1 MHTPVSF
8 IICLVELELAASF
21 ILGGNSN
28 REHNLQ
34 YCGILSVFLDVCLIS
49 LLSFYLHGYNDF

>member
-8 IICLVELELAASF
+8 FICLVELELAASL

-49 LLSFYLHGYNDF
+49 LLSF